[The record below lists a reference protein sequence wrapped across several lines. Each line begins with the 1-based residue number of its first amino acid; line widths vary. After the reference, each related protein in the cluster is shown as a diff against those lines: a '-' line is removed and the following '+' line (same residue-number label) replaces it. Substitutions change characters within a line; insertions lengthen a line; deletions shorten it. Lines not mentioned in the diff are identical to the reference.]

1 MLAAVARGV
10 VAYHYE
16 QDARI
21 TADGKCAAWEGR
33 RSIISVTDGFTRSER
48 TAPGAPPLESMRAVL
63 EYGLLLEER
72 ALPGAWVSQGWSRWS
87 WECGTMGRRDV
98 QVFRREKKMRA
109 EGWW

>member
-1 MLAAVARGV
+1 MVGSPYKEQSVSCSGSWRCRV
-10 VAYHYE
+10 HYE

-72 ALPGAWVSQGWSRWS
+72 ALPGAWGIPGMVQ
-87 WECGTMGRRDV
+87 MGLGV
-98 QVFRREKKMRA
+98 WNYGRE
-109 EGWW
+109 GCTSV